1 MGGGLTKETAARQ
14 IQECYNADPEATV
27 AVLKQSLGRLK
38 AREYAKRRCKYTVPS
53 KEEITDTFDILDYNG
68 NGLVSL
74 AEIDKFIVERYPS
87 YDNKPVLIRSMKA
100 ADVDSDG
107 FITRDEYGLLFQYI
121 YQYDKYWHHFETI
134 DKDGDRRISKDE
146 FNALAGRV
154 FGAID
159 KGMFET
165 IDTNQGGYILFREF
179 CDYVVKTKV
188 IKGE

>member
-1 MGGGLTKETAARQ
+1 MGGGLTKESATRQ
-14 IQECYNADPEATV
+14 IQECYNTDPEATI

-38 AREYAKRRCKYTVPS
+38 AREYAKRKCNTPCPRKRRSPIPFPSSITTATV
-53 KEEITDTFDILDYNG
+53 L
-68 NGLVSL
+68 SL
-74 AEIDKFIVERYPS
+74 AEIDKFIERYPS

-107 FITRDEYGLLFQYI
+107 YITRDEYGLLFQYI

-159 KGMFET
+159 KGMFDT

-179 CDYVVKTKV
+179 CDYIVKTKV